1 MFSRA
6 GRNLFC
12 SLAPFNAYPQAFQT
26 QAPRYFTAAVSSISS
41 QVDGIPVKIFN
52 ENGSKRV
59 VVTKDLPGKRWLD
72 VLVNADCRVEV
83 CTHPDAILDV
93 AKVKTLISTRCDGVI
108 GQLTEDWSEELFGAL
123 KSAGGTA
130 FSTYAVGYN
139 NVKVAAANAHGLP
152 VGNTPGVLTE
162 TTAEIAAALTLAA
175 ARRVA
180 EADVFMR
187 SGQYVGWLP
196 ALFVGNLLQRKTVG
210 IIGAGRIG
218 QAYARMMIEGHKM
231 DCIYYDMFPQPKF
244 EEYVT
249 DYGKFLEGHDEEAVT
264 IRRADTVENLLREAD
279 VVSLHCLLD
288 ASTTHLMN
296 AERLGMMKSNAV
308 LVNSARGPVI
318 DEVALPGL
326 AECANAVILPH
337 IASASLWTRG
347 GMATLAASNVAGVLQ
362 GFPLLPDGGDVLK
375 FVDGPLG
382 SEELNYTPSIVNSA
396 DVPSWVK

>member
-130 FSTYAVGYN
+130 FSTYA
-139 NVKVAAANAHGLP
+139 AANAHGLP

-180 EADVFMR
+180 EV
-187 SGQYVGWLP
+187 
-196 ALFVGNLLQRKTVG
+196 ALV
-210 IIGAGRIG
+210 
-218 QAYARMMIEGHKM
+218 
-231 DCIYYDMFPQPKF
+231 
-244 EEYVT
+244 
-249 DYGKFLEGHDEEAVT
+249 
-264 IRRADTVENLLREAD
+264 
-279 VVSLHCLLD
+279 
-288 ASTTHLMN
+288 THLRAN
-296 AERLGMMKSNAV
+296 PEFRCGLDVYEDEPLMK
-308 LVNSARGPVI
+308 
-318 DEVALPGL
+318 PGL

-337 IASASLWTRG
+337 IASASLWTRYKTTSPVNPSPKPSKRRS
-347 GMATLAASNVAGVLQ
+347 A
-362 GFPLLPDGGDVLK
+362 LLSSLCWK
-375 FVDGPLG
+375 
-382 SEELNYTPSIVNSA
+382 
-396 DVPSWVK
+396 